1 LVKRLGWNREWIAL
15 VKGVGPEQSGSGKA
29 RQTLHPR
36 SPTRAGPLEQRP
48 ACQRGR
54 RVRLLVRIGFDQFT
68 AGARVLCGCPAG
80 LSRLFEKTEARARS
94 TARGSGAIRRAK
106 PGLAGGGICLVLIE

>member
-1 LVKRLGWNREWIAL
+1 LVKGLGRNREWIAL
-15 VKGVGPEQSGSGKA
+15 VKGMGPEQSGSGKA

-36 SPTRAGPLEQRP
+36 SPTRAGPLERRP
-48 ACQRGR
+48 AYQRGR

-80 LSRLFEKTEARARS
+80 LSRLFEKTGARS
-94 TARGSGAIRRAK
+94 RARGSGAIR
-106 PGLAGGGICLVLIE
+106 P